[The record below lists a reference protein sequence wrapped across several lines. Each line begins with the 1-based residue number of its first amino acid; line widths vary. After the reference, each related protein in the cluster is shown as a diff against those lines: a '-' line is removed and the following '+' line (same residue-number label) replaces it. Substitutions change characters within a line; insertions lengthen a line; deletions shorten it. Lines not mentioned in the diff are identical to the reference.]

1 MAVTQTTRL
10 NIYRWSAGTDA
21 LTRAQMDASH
31 EELEDRVAGYSQAA
45 SRPAAAAAYKGFFH
59 YSTTGQ
65 LSYCNGTAWADIA
78 VENTTDGNIGEIDGT
93 ASAGTSASGLAY
105 AEHKHSIAAGAITNA
120 MIDTMA
126 ATKLTGTINM
136 DRIGAEAIVDAK
148 IADLD
153 ASKLSG
159 SLSLDTS
166 GNAAT
171 ADDAT
176 NSTNVNVL
184 ADNSSSTAYL
194 LFATGTG
201 NTRARRDTDL
211 SYNASSNTLTADN
224 FVGDLTGDVTG
235 TADVAT
241 NTAITHQTS
250 GTLFYPTFVTSVS
263 GNQSQRVNGNFYY
276 NPGLNLLGL
285 SGGKVAA
292 SEFEG
297 DATGLTSVNKLQLTG
312 DVTTTATSI
321 GTGDTASMSV
331 TVNDSSHAHGAVT
344 KIFVQNGEPT
354 SGESSTNDLW
364 INTSS

>member
-1 MAVTQTTRL
+1 MAVSQTTRL
-10 NIYRWSAGTDA
+10 EIYRWSAGTDA

-105 AEHKHSIAAGAITNA
+105 AEHKHSIAANAITSGNIVSLDA
-120 MIDTMA
+120 S
-126 ATKLTGTINM
+126 KLSGTLSV
-136 DRIGAEAIVDAK
+136 DRIASTSITDAK

-176 NSTNVNVL
+176 NSTNVDVL

-241 NTAITHQTS
+241 QTAITNQTS
-250 GTLFYPTFVTSVS
+250 GALFNITFVSGTTGNKDQRAS
-263 GNQSQRVNGNFYY
+263 GNLWYS
-276 NPGLNLLGL
+276 PDLNTLGVA
-285 SGGKVAA
+285 SGTVSAVT
-292 SEFEG
+292 FDG
-297 DATGLTSVNKLQLTG
+297 DATGLTSANKIQLSG

-321 GTGDTASMSV
+321 GTGSTV
-331 TVNDSSHAHGAVT
+331 TLSSTVADSSHKHGDITRIVVSASQPSNASDT
-344 KIFVQNGEPT
+344 
-354 SGESSTNDLW
+354 LW
-364 INTSS
+364 IDTSA